1 MTGQPGREAMKEGT
15 VAEVSI
21 IVTAYNIERYIEQ
34 CLDSVAAQTLSDIEV
49 LVVDDGSSDTTP
61 AKIAEFCAAD
71 PRFIPVLLGENSPGG
86 VATAANAGLDRATAP
101 WVGFVD
107 GDDYI
112 EPTMFERLVESAAS
126 CDADLAM
133 CGYQEVVDGSGERR
147 DPADAH
153 RWAELTAPCYKLD
166 ISTRRQVLRFI
177 AVPWRKLYRRSL
189 LEDNGIR
196 FPVSDA
202 FYEDNPFHWFSVISA
217 RSIAIVPEVLC
228 FHRVGRAGQ
237 TMATVDERLF
247 QIFTHHDT
255 IHDWLDQRGLLDVY
269 QSNLLGW
276 VMSQMEWISRKT
288 PPPLRRT
295 LFDTLVPIFAQYTE
309 PAITTAL
316 RENNKGVT
324 AQRLSAAVSKREFG
338 SFVRTLVTRPGANN
352 PVVAAAFHLRHS
364 GVLHTAQLA
373 GRYLRNRVQGT
384 PVTRAVGQMMR
395 MGRDL
400 RTQDVMF
407 GLMVIQQQLGGMA
420 GRIGALEGRLD
431 DIEHRIAELGA
442 AAPAPPLSGVDEQWR
457 DGSAGRDRLE
467 DPVRRG

>member
-1 MTGQPGREAMKEGT
+1 

-34 CLDSVAAQTLSDIEV
+34 CLESVAAQTLGDIEV

-61 AKIAEFCAAD
+61 QKIEAFCDTD

-112 EPTMFERLVESAAS
+112 EPTMFERLVEAAAA

-133 CGYQEVVDGSGERR
+133 CEYQEVVDGSGERR

-153 RWAELTAPCYKLD
+153 RWAELSGPCAKLD
-166 ISTRRQVLRFI
+166 VQTRRQVLRFI

-217 RSIAIVPEVLC
+217 RSIAVVPEVLC
-228 FHRVGRAGQ
+228 YHRVGRSGQ
-237 TMATVDERLF
+237 TMGTVDERLF
-247 QIFTHHDT
+247 KIFTHHDT
-255 IHDWLDQRGLLDVY
+255 IHAWLNAKGLLEVY

-276 VMSQMEWISRKT
+276 VISQMEWIGRNT
-288 PPPLRRT
+288 PPALRRR
-295 LFDTLVPIFAQYTE
+295 LFDTLVPIFAAYSPT
-309 PAITTAL
+309 AITTAL
-316 RENNKGVT
+316 REGNKGVT
-324 AQRLSAAVSKREFG
+324 AQRLSAAVAKGEYG
-338 SFVRTLVTRPGANN
+338 SFVRTLATRSGGDN
-352 PVVAAAFHLRHS
+352 PVVSAAFHLRHS
-364 GVLHTAQLA
+364 GVRHTAVLA
-373 GRYLRNRVQGT
+373 ARYLRNHLQGS
-384 PVTRAVGQMMR
+384 PVTRAVSR
-395 MGRDL
+395 VTRVGREGRQQDL
-400 RTQDVMF
+400 LF
-407 GLMVIQQQLGGMA
+407 GLMVIQQRLGGV
-420 GRIGALEGRLD
+420 EGRLAEMNARLAAL
-431 DIEHRIAELGA
+431 EHRFAELGERP
-442 AAPAPPLSGVDEQWR
+442 PAPSGVDEQGR
-457 DGSAGRDRLE
+457 HDSALLDRLE
-467 DPVRRG
+467 DPVGSG